1 MTRFSRKKCS
11 RIIQARRASSGSIQN
26 IGTVVRSHVFYTTDD
41 FYATAVCF
49 YGSSLNIR
57 GASVTISGKFPNKQ
71 KKEKTMTDTRGA
83 QRRCDKMSHQLKRFY
98 IFNCD
103 NTYKLEIVENF
114 LLQVEEKY
122 GFKISIDR
130 LNFGLQRMV
139 EVCENTLP
147 KLVMDVAVFV
157 VHANESRLSIN
168 EDNAGIGYARFYR
181 ALLQKTG
188 GFQYKVLPLPLILPL
203 NTHTGDW
210 QFFLS
215 ADLVKVS
222 RMKKIVGNFT
232 KTYLA

>member
-1 MTRFSRKKCS
+1 MFLWFKLKYSR
-11 RIIQARRASSGSIQN
+11 
-26 IGTVVRSHVFYTTDD
+26 
-41 FYATAVCF
+41 
-49 YGSSLNIR
+49 
-57 GASVTISGKFPNKQ
+57 SVTISGKFLNKQ
-71 KKEKTMTDTRGA
+71 EKKNDDGHAWSTA
-83 QRRCDKMSHQLKRFY
+83 ACDKMSHQLKRFY

-122 GFKISIDR
+122 GFKISVDR

-188 GFQYKVLPLPLILPL
+188 GFQYKALPLPLILPL

-210 QFFLS
+210 QFYYTDINLS
-215 ADLVKVS
+215 ADSVKVS
-222 RMKKIVGNFT
+222 RLKKIVGNFT
-232 KTYLA
+232 KTYLV

>member
-1 MTRFSRKKCS
+1 MFLWFKLKYSR
-11 RIIQARRASSGSIQN
+11 
-26 IGTVVRSHVFYTTDD
+26 
-41 FYATAVCF
+41 
-49 YGSSLNIR
+49 
-57 GASVTISGKFPNKQ
+57 SVTISGKFLNKQ
-71 KKEKTMTDTRGA
+71 EKKNDDGHAWNTA
-83 QRRCDKMSHQLKRFY
+83 ACDKMSHQLKRFY

-122 GFKISIDR
+122 GFKISVDR

-168 EDNAGIGYARFYR
+168 ENNAGIGYARFYR

-188 GFQYKVLPLPLILPL
+188 GFQYKALPLPLILPL

-210 QFFLS
+210 QFYYTDINLS
-215 ADLVKVS
+215 SDSVKVS
-222 RMKKIVGNFT
+222 RLKKIVGNFT
-232 KTYLA
+232 KTYLV

>member
-1 MTRFSRKKCS
+1 MLLLCVFMVQAWIFAGLAWQFPGNSQTNRKK
-11 RIIQARRASSGSIQN
+11 
-26 IGTVVRSHVFYTTDD
+26 
-41 FYATAVCF
+41 
-49 YGSSLNIR
+49 
-57 GASVTISGKFPNKQ
+57 
-71 KKEKTMTDTRGA
+71 KKTRTDTRWA

-203 NTHTGDW
+203 NTHTGDR
-210 QFFLS
+210 QFFVS
-215 ADLVKVS
+215 ADSVKVS
-222 RMKKIVGNFT
+222 RMKKIFGNFT
-232 KTYLA
+232 KTYPA

>member
-1 MTRFSRKKCS
+1 MFLWFKLKYSR
-11 RIIQARRASSGSIQN
+11 
-26 IGTVVRSHVFYTTDD
+26 
-41 FYATAVCF
+41 
-49 YGSSLNIR
+49 
-57 GASVTISGKFPNKQ
+57 SVTISGKFLNKQ
-71 KKEKTMTDTRGA
+71 EKKNDDGHAWNTA
-83 QRRCDKMSHQLKRFY
+83 ACDKMSHQLKRFY

-122 GFKISIDR
+122 GFKISVDR

-188 GFQYKVLPLPLILPL
+188 GFQYKALPLPLILPL

-210 QFFLS
+210 QFYYNDINLS
-215 ADLVKVS
+215 ADSVKVS
-222 RMKKIVGNFT
+222 RLKKIVGNFT
-232 KTYLA
+232 KTYLV

>member
-1 MTRFSRKKCS
+1 MFLWFKLKYSR
-11 RIIQARRASSGSIQN
+11 
-26 IGTVVRSHVFYTTDD
+26 
-41 FYATAVCF
+41 
-49 YGSSLNIR
+49 
-57 GASVTISGKFPNKQ
+57 SVTISGKFLNKQ
-71 KKEKTMTDTRGA
+71 EKKNDDGHAWNTA
-83 QRRCDKMSHQLKRFY
+83 ACDKMSHQLKRFY

-168 EDNAGIGYARFYR
+168 ENNAGIGYARFYR

-188 GFQYKVLPLPLILPL
+188 GFQYKALPLPLILPL

-210 QFFLS
+210 QFYYTDINLS
-215 ADLVKVS
+215 ADSVKVS
-222 RMKKIVGNFT
+222 RLKKIVGNFT
-232 KTYLA
+232 KTYLV

>member
-1 MTRFSRKKCS
+1 MFLWFKLKYSR
-11 RIIQARRASSGSIQN
+11 
-26 IGTVVRSHVFYTTDD
+26 
-41 FYATAVCF
+41 
-49 YGSSLNIR
+49 
-57 GASVTISGKFPNKQ
+57 SVTISGKFLNKQ
-71 KKEKTMTDTRGA
+71 EKKNDDGHAWSTA
-83 QRRCDKMSHQLKRFY
+83 ACDKMSHQLKRFY

-122 GFKISIDR
+122 GFKISVDR

-181 ALLQKTG
+181 ALLERTG
-188 GFQYKVLPLPLILPL
+188 GFQYKALPLPLILPL

-210 QFFLS
+210 QFYYTDINLS
-215 ADLVKVS
+215 ADSVKVS
-222 RMKKIVGNFT
+222 RLKKIVGNFT
-232 KTYLA
+232 KTYLV

>member
-1 MTRFSRKKCS
+1 MNDILTRFSRKKCS
-11 RIIQARRASSGSIQN
+11 RIIQARRASSGSIKN
-26 IGTVVRSHVFYTTDD
+26 IGTIVRSHVFYTIDD

-49 YGSSLNIR
+49 YDSSLNIR

-71 KKEKTMTDTRGA
+71 KKKTMIDTRGA

-188 GFQYKVLPLPLILPL
+188 GFQYEALPLSLPLIPPL

-210 QFFLS
+210 QFRYTNSFPS
-215 ADLVKVS
+215 ADSVKVS
-222 RMKKIVGNFT
+222 KK
-232 KTYLA
+232 K

>member
-1 MTRFSRKKCS
+1 MLLLCVFMVQAWIFAGLAWQFPGNFQTNRKK
-11 RIIQARRASSGSIQN
+11 
-26 IGTVVRSHVFYTTDD
+26 
-41 FYATAVCF
+41 
-49 YGSSLNIR
+49 
-57 GASVTISGKFPNKQ
+57 
-71 KKEKTMTDTRGA
+71 KTMTDTRGA
-83 QRRCDKMSHQLKRFY
+83 QRRCDKMHQLKRFY

-122 GFKISIDR
+122 GFKISVDR

-203 NTHTGDW
+203 NTHTGDR
-210 QFFLS
+210 QFFVS
-215 ADLVKVS
+215 ADSVKVS
-222 RMKKIVGNFT
+222 RMKKIFGNFT
-232 KTYLA
+232 KTYPA

>member
-1 MTRFSRKKCS
+1 MFLWFKLKYSR
-11 RIIQARRASSGSIQN
+11 
-26 IGTVVRSHVFYTTDD
+26 
-41 FYATAVCF
+41 
-49 YGSSLNIR
+49 
-57 GASVTISGKFPNKQ
+57 SVTISGKFLNKQ
-71 KKEKTMTDTRGA
+71 EKKNDDGHAWNTA
-83 QRRCDKMSHQLKRFY
+83 ACDKMSHQLKRFY

-122 GFKISIDR
+122 GFKISVDR

-188 GFQYKVLPLPLILPL
+188 GFQYKALPLPLILPL

-210 QFFLS
+210 QFYYTDINLS
-215 ADLVKVS
+215 ADSVKVS
-222 RMKKIVGNFT
+222 RLKKIVGNFT
-232 KTYLA
+232 KTYLV

>member
-1 MTRFSRKKCS
+1 M
-11 RIIQARRASSGSIQN
+11 
-26 IGTVVRSHVFYTTDD
+26 RSHVLYTIDD
-41 FYATAVCF
+41 FYATAVF
-49 YGSSLNIR
+49 LWFKLKYSR
-57 GASVTISGKFPNKQ
+57 SVTISGKFLNKQ
-71 KKEKTMTDTRGA
+71 EKKNDDGHAWSTA
-83 QRRCDKMSHQLKRFY
+83 ACDKMSHQLKRFY

-122 GFKISIDR
+122 GFKISVDR

-188 GFQYKVLPLPLILPL
+188 GFQYKALPLPLILPL

-210 QFFLS
+210 QFYYTDINLS
-215 ADLVKVS
+215 ADSVKVS
-222 RMKKIVGNFT
+222 RLKKIVGNFT
-232 KTYLA
+232 KTYLV

>member
-1 MTRFSRKKCS
+1 
-11 RIIQARRASSGSIQN
+11 
-26 IGTVVRSHVFYTTDD
+26 
-41 FYATAVCF
+41 
-49 YGSSLNIR
+49 
-57 GASVTISGKFPNKQ
+57 
-71 KKEKTMTDTRGA
+71 MTDTRGA

-122 GFKISIDR
+122 GFKFSVDR

-139 EVCENTLP
+139 EVCEKTLP

-188 GFQYKVLPLPLILPL
+188 GFQYKALPLPLILPL

-210 QFFLS
+210 QFYYTDINLS
-215 ADLVKVS
+215 ADSVKVS
-222 RMKKIVGNFT
+222 RLKKIVGNFT
-232 KTYLA
+232 KTYLV

>member
-1 MTRFSRKKCS
+1 MFLWFKLKYSR
-11 RIIQARRASSGSIQN
+11 
-26 IGTVVRSHVFYTTDD
+26 
-41 FYATAVCF
+41 
-49 YGSSLNIR
+49 
-57 GASVTISGKFPNKQ
+57 SVTISGKFLNKQ
-71 KKEKTMTDTRGA
+71 EKKNDDGHAWNTA
-83 QRRCDKMSHQLKRFY
+83 ACDKMSHQLKRFY

-122 GFKISIDR
+122 GFKISVDR

-168 EDNAGIGYARFYR
+168 EDKAGIGYARFYR

-188 GFQYKVLPLPLILPL
+188 GFQYKALPLPLILPL

-210 QFFLS
+210 QFYYTDINLS
-215 ADLVKVS
+215 ADSVKVS
-222 RMKKIVGNFT
+222 RLKKIVGNFT
-232 KTYLA
+232 KTYLV

>member
-1 MTRFSRKKCS
+1 
-11 RIIQARRASSGSIQN
+11 
-26 IGTVVRSHVFYTTDD
+26 
-41 FYATAVCF
+41 
-49 YGSSLNIR
+49 
-57 GASVTISGKFPNKQ
+57 
-71 KKEKTMTDTRGA
+71 
-83 QRRCDKMSHQLKRFY
+83 MSHQLKRFY

-103 NTYKLEIVENF
+103 YTYKLEIVENF

-181 ALLQKTG
+181 ALLKKTG
-188 GFQYKVLPLPLILPL
+188 GFQYKALPLPPILQL
-203 NTHTGDW
+203 NTYTGDW
-210 QFFLS
+210 QFYYTNSFPS
-215 ADLVKVS
+215 ADSVKVS
-222 RMKKIVGNFT
+222 RMKKIFGNFT
-232 KTYLA
+232 IAYSV

>member
-1 MTRFSRKKCS
+1 M
-11 RIIQARRASSGSIQN
+11 I
-26 IGTVVRSHVFYTTDD
+26 
-41 FYATAVCF
+41 
-49 YGSSLNIR
+49 
-57 GASVTISGKFPNKQ
+57 
-71 KKEKTMTDTRGA
+71 DTRGA

-122 GFKISIDR
+122 GFKISVDR

-215 ADLVKVS
+215 ADSFKVS

>member
-1 MTRFSRKKCS
+1 MFLWFKLKYSR
-11 RIIQARRASSGSIQN
+11 
-26 IGTVVRSHVFYTTDD
+26 
-41 FYATAVCF
+41 
-49 YGSSLNIR
+49 
-57 GASVTISGKFPNKQ
+57 SVTISGKFLNKQ
-71 KKEKTMTDTRGA
+71 EKKNDDGHAWNTA
-83 QRRCDKMSHQLKRFY
+83 VCDKMSHQLKRFY

-122 GFKISIDR
+122 GFKISVDR

-188 GFQYKVLPLPLILPL
+188 GFQYKALPLPLILPL

-210 QFFLS
+210 QFYYTDINLS
-215 ADLVKVS
+215 ADSVKVS
-222 RMKKIVGNFT
+222 RLKKIVGNFT
-232 KTYLA
+232 KTYLV

>member
-1 MTRFSRKKCS
+1 MTT
-11 RIIQARRASSGSIQN
+11 N
-26 IGTVVRSHVFYTTDD
+26 
-41 FYATAVCF
+41 
-49 YGSSLNIR
+49 
-57 GASVTISGKFPNKQ
+57 
-71 KKEKTMTDTRGA
+71 TRGA
-83 QRRCDKMSHQLKRFY
+83 QPRCDKMSHQLKRFY

-188 GFQYKVLPLPLILPL
+188 GFQYEALPLSLPLIPPL

-210 QFFLS
+210 QFRYTNSFPS
-215 ADLVKVS
+215 ADSVKVS
-222 RMKKIVGNFT
+222 KK
-232 KTYLA
+232 K

>member
-1 MTRFSRKKCS
+1 
-11 RIIQARRASSGSIQN
+11 
-26 IGTVVRSHVFYTTDD
+26 
-41 FYATAVCF
+41 
-49 YGSSLNIR
+49 
-57 GASVTISGKFPNKQ
+57 
-71 KKEKTMTDTRGA
+71 MTDTRGA
-83 QRRCDKMSHQLKRFY
+83 QRRCDKISHQLKRFY

-103 NTYKLEIVENF
+103 NTYKLEMVENF

-122 GFKISIDR
+122 GFKISVDR

-203 NTHTGDW
+203 NTHTGDR
-210 QFFLS
+210 QFFVS
-215 ADLVKVS
+215 ADSVKVS
-222 RMKKIVGNFT
+222 HMKKIFGNFT
-232 KTYLA
+232 KTYPA

>member
-1 MTRFSRKKCS
+1 MFLWFKLKYSR
-11 RIIQARRASSGSIQN
+11 
-26 IGTVVRSHVFYTTDD
+26 
-41 FYATAVCF
+41 
-49 YGSSLNIR
+49 
-57 GASVTISGKFPNKQ
+57 SVTISGKFLNKHE
-71 KKEKTMTDTRGA
+71 KKNDDGHAWSTA
-83 QRRCDKMSHQLKRFY
+83 ACDKMSHQLKRFY

-168 EDNAGIGYARFYR
+168 EDKAGIGYARFYR

-188 GFQYKVLPLPLILPL
+188 GFQYKALPLPLILPL

-210 QFFLS
+210 QFYYTDINLS
-215 ADLVKVS
+215 ADSVKVS
-222 RMKKIVGNFT
+222 RLKKIVGNFT
-232 KTYLA
+232 KTYLV

>member
-1 MTRFSRKKCS
+1 MFLWFKLKYSR
-11 RIIQARRASSGSIQN
+11 
-26 IGTVVRSHVFYTTDD
+26 
-41 FYATAVCF
+41 
-49 YGSSLNIR
+49 
-57 GASVTISGKFPNKQ
+57 SVTISGKFLNKQ
-71 KKEKTMTDTRGA
+71 EKKNDDGHAWNTA
-83 QRRCDKMSHQLKRFY
+83 ACDKMSHQLKRFY

-188 GFQYKVLPLPLILPL
+188 GFQYKALPLPLILPL

-210 QFFLS
+210 QFYYTDINLS
-215 ADLVKVS
+215 ADSVKVS
-222 RMKKIVGNFT
+222 RLKKVVGNFT
-232 KTYLA
+232 KTYLV

>member
-1 MTRFSRKKCS
+1 
-11 RIIQARRASSGSIQN
+11 
-26 IGTVVRSHVFYTTDD
+26 
-41 FYATAVCF
+41 
-49 YGSSLNIR
+49 
-57 GASVTISGKFPNKQ
+57 
-71 KKEKTMTDTRGA
+71 
-83 QRRCDKMSHQLKRFY
+83 MSHQLKRFY

-188 GFQYKVLPLPLILPL
+188 GFQYKVLPLPLPLILLL

-215 ADLVKVS
+215 ADPVKVS

-232 KTYLA
+232 KTYLV

>member
-1 MTRFSRKKCS
+1 MFLWFKLKYSR
-11 RIIQARRASSGSIQN
+11 
-26 IGTVVRSHVFYTTDD
+26 
-41 FYATAVCF
+41 
-49 YGSSLNIR
+49 
-57 GASVTISGKFPNKQ
+57 SVTISGKFLNKQ
-71 KKEKTMTDTRGA
+71 EKKNDDGHAWNTA
-83 QRRCDKMSHQLKRFY
+83 ACDKMSHQLKRFY

-188 GFQYKVLPLPLILPL
+188 GFQYKALPLPLILPL

-210 QFFLS
+210 QFYYTDINLS
-215 ADLVKVS
+215 ADSVKVS
-222 RMKKIVGNFT
+222 RLKKIVGNFT
-232 KTYLA
+232 KTYLV

>member
-1 MTRFSRKKCS
+1 MFLWFKLKYSR
-11 RIIQARRASSGSIQN
+11 
-26 IGTVVRSHVFYTTDD
+26 
-41 FYATAVCF
+41 
-49 YGSSLNIR
+49 
-57 GASVTISGKFPNKQ
+57 SVTISGKFLNKQ
-71 KKEKTMTDTRGA
+71 EKKNDDGHAWNTA
-83 QRRCDKMSHQLKRFY
+83 ACDKMSHQLKRFY

-168 EDNAGIGYARFYR
+168 ENNAGIGYARFYR

-188 GFQYKVLPLPLILPL
+188 GFQYKALPLPLILPL

-210 QFFLS
+210 QFYYTDINLS
-215 ADLVKVS
+215 SDSVKVS
-222 RMKKIVGNFT
+222 RLKKIVGNFT
-232 KTYLA
+232 KTYLV

>member
-1 MTRFSRKKCS
+1 MLLLCVFVVQAWIFTERDNFREISKQTGKK
-11 RIIQARRASSGSIQN
+11 
-26 IGTVVRSHVFYTTDD
+26 
-41 FYATAVCF
+41 
-49 YGSSLNIR
+49 
-57 GASVTISGKFPNKQ
+57 
-71 KKEKTMTDTRGA
+71 KTMTDTRGA

-122 GFKISIDR
+122 GFKISVDR

-188 GFQYKVLPLPLILPL
+188 GFQYKALPLPLILPL
-203 NTHTGDW
+203 NTQTGDW
-210 QFFLS
+210 QFYYTNINLS
-215 ADLVKVS
+215 ADSVKAS
-222 RMKKIVGNFT
+222 RLKKIVGNFT
-232 KTYLA
+232 KTYLV

>member
-1 MTRFSRKKCS
+1 MFLWFKLKYSR
-11 RIIQARRASSGSIQN
+11 
-26 IGTVVRSHVFYTTDD
+26 
-41 FYATAVCF
+41 
-49 YGSSLNIR
+49 
-57 GASVTISGKFPNKQ
+57 SVTISGKFLNKQ
-71 KKEKTMTDTRGA
+71 EKKNDDGHAWNTA
-83 QRRCDKMSHQLKRFY
+83 ACDKMSHQLKRFY

-122 GFKISIDR
+122 GFKISVDR

-168 EDNAGIGYARFYR
+168 ENNAGIGYARFYR

-188 GFQYKVLPLPLILPL
+188 GFQYKALPLPLILPL

-210 QFFLS
+210 QFYYTDINLS
-215 ADLVKVS
+215 ADSVKVS
-222 RMKKIVGNFT
+222 RLKKIVGNFT
-232 KTYLA
+232 KTYLV

>member
-1 MTRFSRKKCS
+1 
-11 RIIQARRASSGSIQN
+11 
-26 IGTVVRSHVFYTTDD
+26 
-41 FYATAVCF
+41 
-49 YGSSLNIR
+49 
-57 GASVTISGKFPNKQ
+57 
-71 KKEKTMTDTRGA
+71 MTDTRGA

-215 ADLVKVS
+215 ADSVKAS
-222 RMKKIVGNFT
+222 RMKKIVDNFT